1 MAPMLNAYSV
11 FNVAQL
17 ENLPAICN
25 VEPEKFPDDVKLD
38 EGSFVPQCHA
48 AAFRC
53 SGALRLR
60 PTYPGPDRVAT
71 PNFADSSSPDRI
83 CIYPWPCLRHPG
95 VQRRTLTMLSWV
107 TRAIPDKCW
116 NYAGVNSLAAT
127 AAI

>member
-1 MAPMLNAYSV
+1 MLNAYSV

-53 SGALRLR
+53 KWRAAAPAYLSGTR
-60 PTYPGPDRVAT
+60 PGGDAEFPGLQQPGPILYLPLAMSA
-71 PNFADSSSPDRI
+71 P
-83 CIYPWPCLRHPG
+83 
-95 VQRRTLTMLSWV
+95 SWDTASHINNV
-107 TRAIPDKCW
+107 ELGNTGDTGQMSGTTRA
-116 NYAGVNSLAAT
+116 
-127 AAI
+127 